1 LSLVIKDVQVETVQS
16 TTEWTFVRVHA
27 GKEYGTGEATAAP
40 GLKASEPTLRK
51 LLVGEDAMKINRIEE
66 KLRHASL
73 FAGSSFYPLISA
85 TNIALYDLIGKKVNL
100 PVWRLLGGD
109 RDEIRVYVDLHA
121 GEEFG
126 ATNALLTPV
135 KLDSTGKRAVAGES
149 ALSDHPVMGR
159 LAREEFGD
167 LFTPEAYSRAAKRA
181 VKEGY
186 QMIKFDLD
194 IPTPFT
200 DPFNKRSGQ
209 VTLREAD
216 YMAEI
221 VAAVRGTIGDDVELM
236 VDLHWRYDLNSSLR
250 ICKGLEP
257 FRLHWVEDLT
267 PATRSVG
274 NIDEL
279 GMLTSLCPIPIATG
293 ENLYTVSEFK
303 DLLNTGVRVWT
314 PDICKTGGITE
325 ARRIMELASMY
336 DIEVSPHN
344 VTTPIGTVASA
355 HAASISNTFGALEF
369 HSHGF
374 GFWYEMI
381 RSKKSPID
389 RGFLRLTEEPGLG
402 VELDERVMTKYWP
415 DFEL

>member
-1 LSLVIKDVQVETVQS
+1 MV
-16 TTEWTFVRVHA
+16 
-27 GKEYGTGEATAAP
+27 
-40 GLKASEPTLRK
+40 
-51 LLVGEDAMKINRIEE
+51 
-66 KLRHASL
+66 
-73 FAGSSFYPLISA
+73 
-85 TNIALYDLIGKKVNL
+85 
-100 PVWRLLGGD
+100 
-109 RDEIRVYVDLHA
+109 
-121 GEEFG
+121 
-126 ATNALLTPV
+126 
-135 KLDSTGKRAVAGES
+135 GES

-194 IPTPFT
+194 IPTPYT
-200 DPFNKRSGQ
+200 DAFNKRSGQ
-209 VTLREAD
+209 VTLKEAD

-389 RGFLRLTEEPGLG
+389 RGFVRLTEEPGLG
-402 VELDERVMTKYWP
+402 VELDERVMAKYWP

>member
-1 LSLVIKDVQVETVQS
+1 MSLIIRDVQVETIQS
-16 TTEWTFVRVHA
+16 TTEWTFVRIHA
-27 GKEYGTGEATAAP
+27 GDLYGTGEATAAP
-40 GLKASEPTLRK
+40 GLKAPEATLRK
-51 LLVGEDAMKINRIEE
+51 LLVGEDALRRTRIEE

-73 FAGSSFYPLISA
+73 FAGSSFYPLMSA
-85 TNIALYDLIGKKVNL
+85 VDIALYDLIGKHVNL

-109 RDEIRVYVDLHA
+109 RDEIRIYVDLHA

-126 ATNALLTPV
+126 ATNSLLTPI
-135 KLDSTGKRAVAGES
+135 KLDSTGKRAQKGEAAIAG
-149 ALSDHPVMGR
+149 HPVMGR

-167 LFTPEAYSRAAKRA
+167 LFTPEAYTRAAKRA

-186 QMIKFDLD
+186 RMIKFDLD

-200 DPFNKRSGQ
+200 DPFNHRSGQ
-209 VTLREAD
+209 VTLKEAD

-221 VAAVRGTIGDDVELM
+221 VAAVRGAIGDDVELM

-274 NIDEL
+274 NLDEL

-293 ENLYTVSEFK
+293 ENLYTVYEFK
-303 DLLNTGVRVWT
+303 DLLNTGVRIWT

-325 ARRIMELASMY
+325 ARRIEELASMY

-355 HAASISNTFGALEF
+355 HAASVSNTFGALEF

-374 GFWYEMI
+374 AFWYEMTK
-381 RSKKSPID
+381 SKRSPIEK
-389 RGFLRLTEEPGLG
+389 GSIRLTEEPGLG
-402 VELDERVMTKYWP
+402 VELDEKVLTKLWP
-415 DFEL
+415 EFEL